1 MTRKTWLSVAMD
13 AAIKSWCL
21 RPDASTTAQV
31 AAHAVAHGVSV
42 AGLRMALTKARLLD
56 APKARAPRP

>member
-1 MTRKTWLSVAMD
+1 MKRKSWLSVAMD

-42 AGLRMALTKARLLD
+42 AGLRMALTRAGLLD
-56 APKARAPRP
+56 APKARKPAS